1 MPGAGGTGIRWVP
14 VALGAMTGYV
24 LQLAAGFVTPASS
37 SPLALTL
44 PGFVALLVGGLIAAR
59 LAGRLELLHGA
70 LTAVPFIIVSEFL
83 RLSVEMELARV
94 APGVPPRM
102 NMAGLAFSDLV
113 LLAGAAAGGWLAGL
127 VAAKRKEP

>member
-1 MPGAGGTGIRWVP
+1 MPGAGWTGIRWVP
-14 VALGAMTGYV
+14 VALGAMAGYV

-83 RLSVEMELARV
+83 RLSVEMELARA

-127 VAAKRKEP
+127 VAAKRKEH